1 MVWYVTALLVAV
13 LFATYLR
20 PTVSM
25 LGGSSTATCSSLPC
39 TVCLNPAGNGNCQ
52 TGAGHNTGTKCLGY
66 TDHIWC
72 GSVCTGTQFSA
83 DGSACVD
90 WTHTSAPD
98 CVGGAWSAGSASADS
113 SCAPCTGTQFSAD
126 GSACVDWTHTSA
138 PDCVGGAWS
147 AGSASADSSCTLEC
161 GEMMAS
167 GTGVVVATGC
177 TAGGVIRRD
186 TCLLGCADGYTTH
199 NQTVGSCRTTQADA
213 TVAEYRGQAVV
224 CTPAR
229 CPAATLPTG
238 QLVHNGCAAA
248 GALGANC
255 ELRCAD
261 GYAESPVGKTAG
273 NCLPD
278 PGAPT
283 ASYRGQA
290 VACVRA
296 RCPTASP
303 AGTGVTVR
311 MGWARRGWC
320 CHYALHV
327 RR

>member
-72 GSVCTGTQFSA
+72 GSV
-83 DGSACVD
+83 
-90 WTHTSAPD
+90 
-98 CVGGAWSAGSASADS
+98 
-113 SCAPCTGTQFSAD
+113 CTGTQFSAD

-229 CPAATLPTG
+229 CPAATLTTG
-238 QLVHNGCAAA
+238 QLVRNGCAAA